1 MATIIQPKDDKDGV
15 TNECKKL
22 LSSLPKERGW
32 RTEHIYLFQGY
43 WCQPKQIQA
52 ILSFQSHFHALD
64 SDLVLATIP
73 KSGTTWLKALA
84 FAIVNRHRFPISKSD
99 HPLLFSN
106 PHDLVPFF
114 EYNVYMGNED
124 PAGYLSGLPSPR
136 IFCTHIPYSAM
147 ADSIKS
153 SRCKVVYI
161 CRNPLDTFVSSW
173 IYTDK
178 IRSDGVPPLPFEE
191 AFDMFCEGK
200 IGYGPFWDH
209 VLGYWNESRERPD
222 KVLFLRYEDM
232 KADVVSHLKKLAL
245 HLGYPFSEDEE
256 ERGEVERLAELC
268 SFEKMKELEV
278 NKSGK
283 SIMNFENQKLFRK
296 ARVGDWV
303 NYLSPSM
310 EERLRKEIEAR
321 FQGSGLS
328 F

>member
-1 MATIIQPKDDKDGV
+1 
-15 TNECKKL
+15 
-22 LSSLPKERGW
+22 
-32 RTEHIYLFQGY
+32 
-43 WCQPKQIQA
+43 
-52 ILSFQSHFHALD
+52 
-64 SDLVLATIP
+64 
-73 KSGTTWLKALA
+73 
-84 FAIVNRHRFPISKSD
+84 
-99 HPLLFSN
+99 
-106 PHDLVPFF
+106 
-114 EYNVYMGNED
+114 
-124 PAGYLSGLPSPR
+124 
-136 IFCTHIPYSAM
+136 
-147 ADSIKS
+147 
-153 SRCKVVYI
+153 
-161 CRNPLDTFVSSW
+161 
-173 IYTDK
+173 
-178 IRSDGVPPLPFEE
+178 
-191 AFDMFCEGK
+191 
-200 IGYGPFWDH
+200 
-209 VLGYWNESRERPD
+209 
-222 KVLFLRYEDM
+222 M